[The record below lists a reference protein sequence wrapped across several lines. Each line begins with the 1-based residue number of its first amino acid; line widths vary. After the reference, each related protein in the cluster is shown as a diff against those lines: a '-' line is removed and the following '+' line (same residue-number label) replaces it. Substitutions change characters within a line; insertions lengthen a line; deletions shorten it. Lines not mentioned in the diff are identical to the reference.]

1 VPPAEPR
8 TSRATNAPVIAAF
21 DVDGT
26 LTVRDCVVPF
36 LRRTGGTLGM
46 IAGLLRQPAT
56 VTSALARRDR
66 DALKGAAARAAFGGR
81 DVDEVTAAAVRFA
94 DVVAGEWLRPDTV
107 ARLAWHRDQGH
118 EIVLVS
124 ASFELYLERVG
135 ARLEADAVLAT
146 RLEAVD
152 GRFTGALA
160 GPNCRGPEK
169 VARLHQWLA
178 VRHGGRDA
186 VTVWAY
192 GDSAGDRELLADAD
206 HPVWA
211 RDPIS
216 SVPTA

>member
-1 VPPAEPR
+1 M
-8 TSRATNAPVIAAF
+8 PVIAAF

-36 LRRTGGTLGM
+36 LRRTGGTVGT
-46 IAGLLRQPAT
+46 IGGLLRQPVA
-56 VTSALARRDR
+56 VLRGLVRRDR
-66 DALKGAAARAAFGGR
+66 DALKAAAARAVFGGR
-81 DVDEVTAAAVRFA
+81 DLAEVTAAAIRFG

-107 ARLAWHRDQGH
+107 ARLQWHREQGH
-118 EIVLVS
+118 EVVLVS
-124 ASFELYLERVG
+124 ASFELYLDRVG
-135 ARLEADAVLAT
+135 TRLGADGVLAT
-146 RLEAVD
+146 RLETVD

-169 VARLHQWLA
+169 VARLHEWLTA
-178 VRHGGRDA
+178 RHGGRAA
-186 VTVWAY
+186 VTLWAY

-211 RDPIS
+211 RDPIT